1 MVVYLISNDK
11 GARIFSLFQFIVSLN
26 FFDLEWEY
34 AIILKYSGITVV
46 NIYAQWTTRCVKG
59 SLQYRTVCT

>member
-46 NIYAQWTTRCVKG
+46 NIYAQ
-59 SLQYRTVCT
+59 